1 VTPPPSPSPIPLSI
15 LIRTHNEADR
25 IGQTIEAALALG
37 GEIVIIDAGSTD
49 ATVAIATSLGA
60 RVITNPWPGFGPQ
73 RYFGEEQCGHDFIF
87 SLDADEIVTP
97 LMAAEIRAVFA
108 QPNLPPLMTIRK
120 AMIFPHWKHPPPL
133 GFCHDQILIYD
144 RRMARTGPNPNWDKL
159 DISPDLPASSRKP
172 HLIAEPLWHFSLRD
186 WNHAVAKWNY
196 VAGLAADTQKE
207 RPRALL
213 LMRLVIEFP
222 WSFIKFYVLRRYFL
236 GGADGFTM
244 AVVTAFGRFLR
255 IAKMLERKDHR
266 PPGQSKG
273 P

>member
-1 VTPPPSPSPIPLSI
+1 
-15 LIRTHNEADR
+15 
-25 IGQTIEAALALG
+25 LG

-60 RVITNPWPGFGPQ
+60 RVISNPWPGFGPQ

-172 HLIAEPLWHFSLRD
+172 PRLRKCRAPHCLGECAPRHRAQACRQSPTRVYHL
-186 WNHAVAKWNY
+186 
-196 VAGLAADTQKE
+196 
-207 RPRALL
+207 
-213 LMRLVIEFP
+213 
-222 WSFIKFYVLRRYFL
+222 
-236 GGADGFTM
+236 
-244 AVVTAFGRFLR
+244 
-255 IAKMLERKDHR
+255 
-266 PPGQSKG
+266 GQ
-273 P
+273 